1 LDHEGGGLVGQ
12 NFIMGKKFQI
22 VFEKEG
28 KISTMDGR
36 KHSKPF
42 CLDWKLWHLMD
53 SKHEKCVPI
62 IRYRLSRWLWRGA

>member
-36 KHSKPF
+36 KH
-42 CLDWKLWHLMD
+42 
-53 SKHEKCVPI
+53 
-62 IRYRLSRWLWRGA
+62 